1 MLDKTVAAQSA
12 PHPLTPFGDDA
23 PLDLSLA
30 TARATFPIAARR
42 AYLNNA
48 SIAPMSEPVLRAM
61 EHFLHDVR
69 DNGRNNYPDWCHY
82 ADTSIKAR
90 VATLIGADASEIAFV
105 KNTTEGLVNVAN
117 GLDWRDGDNLLLPD
131 IEYPSNVY
139 CWMQLARRGV
149 AIKWIKTREGRVDLA
164 DIASAINSR
173 TRLVTISAVQFSN
186 GFRQDLAALSELCV
200 ARKVLLN
207 VDAIQW
213 VGSMALDLSAIHV
226 DFLSFGGH
234 KWLLAPIGT
243 GIFYCNKGS
252 LDLLVPPSVG
262 YHSVD
267 RGEAHMDY
275 ILDFR
280 AGAGQFEEALVNFPG
295 IWGLDAAV
303 RMHIAIGQKTI
314 EQHILDMT
322 DYAAEA
328 VRTKGWT
335 VVSPRDGAE
344 RSGLLSFRRDGVD
357 TDAAAGSLREA
368 GVDLAVRAGVL
379 RISPTFYNDRSD
391 IDLLTAA
398 LPG

>member
-1 MLDKTVAAQSA
+1 MPNEAVALA
-12 PHPLTPFGDDA
+12 PAARSLTPFSDER
-23 PLDLSLA
+23 PLNISLSNVRKA
-30 TARATFPIAARR
+30 FPITARR

-48 SIAPMSEPVLRAM
+48 SISPVSEPVLQAVD
-61 EHFLHDVR
+61 HFLHDVR
-69 DNGRNNYPDWCHY
+69 DNGRNNYPDWCRY
-82 ADTSIKAR
+82 ADTAIKAR
-90 VATLIGADASEIAFV
+90 IGRLIGAEASEIAFV

-149 AIKWIKTREGRVDLA
+149 EIKWVKTHDGRVDLA
-164 DIASAINSR
+164 DIEAAIDAR
-173 TRLVTISAVQFSN
+173 TRLVSISAVQFSN
-186 GFRQDLAALSELCV
+186 GFRQDLAPLSELCV
-200 ARKVLLN
+200 SRGVLLN

-213 VGSMALDLSAIHV
+213 VGSLALDLSQIHV

-243 GIFYCNKGS
+243 GIFYCNSKS
-252 LDLLVPPSVG
+252 LDLLTPPSVG

-280 AGAGQFEEALVNFPG
+280 PNAGRFEEALVNFPG

-303 RMHIAIGQKTI
+303 RMHLAVGPRAA
-314 EQHILDMT
+314 EAHILDLT
-322 DYAAEA
+322 DYAAER
-328 VRTKGWT
+328 VSGRGWT
-335 VVSPRDGAE
+335 VKSPREGKE
-344 RSGLLSFRRDGVD
+344 RSGLLSFGREGID
-357 TDAAAGSLREA
+357 TEMAATRLCSE

-379 RISPTFYNDRSD
+379 RISPSIYNNRTD
-391 IDLLTAA
+391 IDRLVDT
-398 LPG
+398 LPS